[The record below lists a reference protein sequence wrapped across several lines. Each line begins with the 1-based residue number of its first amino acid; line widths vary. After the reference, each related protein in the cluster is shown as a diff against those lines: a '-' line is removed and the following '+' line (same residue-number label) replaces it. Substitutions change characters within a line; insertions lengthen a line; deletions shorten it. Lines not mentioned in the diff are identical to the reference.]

1 MAIYDPTADNLLEVK
16 EPKKYISS
24 WTIRV
29 EWNNGEME
37 DIADVPDDAAAIID
51 EYLTEIEQ
59 EQRTLPYQ
67 HCGE

>member
-1 MAIYDPTADNLLEVK
+1 MSIYDPTADNLLEVK

-37 DIADVPDDAAAIID
+37 DIADVPDGAAAIID

-59 EQRTLPYQ
+59 AE
-67 HCGE
+67 ENE

>member
-1 MAIYDPTADNLLEVK
+1 MAIYDPTADNQLEVDQ
-16 EPKKYISS
+16 PKKYIVS
-24 WTIRV
+24 WTVRA

-59 EQRTLPYQ
+59 EQRTLSYQ

>member
-1 MAIYDPTADNLLEVK
+1 MAIYDPTSDKLLEV
-16 EPKKYISS
+16 EQPKKYISS
-24 WTIRV
+24 WAIRV
-29 EWNNGEME
+29 EWDNGEME

>member
-1 MAIYDPTADNLLEVK
+1 MAIYDPVDDARLESDQ
-16 EPKKYISS
+16 PKKYIVS
-24 WTIRV
+24 WTVRA
-29 EWNNGEME
+29 EWNNGLME

-59 EQRTLPYQ
+59 EQRILPYQ